1 MDQRYLKAV
10 VGLRVELAYQTKLI
24 DNDSG
29 EIVFFCLRNLFRRL
43 IFFGYSTLNYK
54 IRHSLNAD
62 SCLFSVAGQIQLLVC
77 LSDRSA
83 FY

>member
-29 EIVFFCLRNLFRRL
+29 EIVFFCLRNLFSSSD
-43 IFFGYSTLNYK
+43 IFWIFNIELQN
-54 IRHSLNAD
+54 
-62 SCLFSVAGQIQLLVC
+62 
-77 LSDRSA
+77 
-83 FY
+83 